1 MNVVKGSRYIDN
13 LIHDHLIMES
23 ILLALLRWD
32 MFNPQGNPTGDFLYF
47 KKLVERVL
55 KEE

>member
-23 ILLALLRWD
+23 VLLALLRWD
-32 MFNPQGNPTGDFLYF
+32 MFNPQGNPTADFLYF